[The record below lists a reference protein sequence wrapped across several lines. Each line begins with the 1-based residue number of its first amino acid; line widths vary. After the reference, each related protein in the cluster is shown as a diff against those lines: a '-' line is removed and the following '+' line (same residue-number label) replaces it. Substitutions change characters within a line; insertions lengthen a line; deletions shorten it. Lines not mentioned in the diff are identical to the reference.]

1 MLEGGFALTITDSG
15 TGLSY
20 DFGDRGP
27 VITVDSRESGKTV
40 NSSPERWNELWL
52 FETAD
57 GYALVDVGRSVIDG
71 ERDIFSVHIADS
83 LPGVIASMVRRDS
96 NGVLFLT
103 RTRKAMV
110 ARINERYGTQTVVM

>member
-1 MLEGGFALTITDSG
+1 MTITDSG

-57 GYALVDVGRSVIDG
+57 GYALVDVGRSLIDG